1 MLVKLM
7 MRMDTDAV
15 ELEHDVDK
23 YLSIQAGRSVASL
36 IISCDDLSQTFFNE
50 NGDKW
55 TRGR

>member
-50 NGDKW
+50 NGDK
-55 TRGR
+55 